1 MHEQVFVKTTEA
13 PRFYRGYR
21 AELVISIV
29 MTAWIPVV
37 ELFDQ
42 RQKKKEAHEEN
53 MIEGEP
59 NEIMSQVAASGMY
72 VGDEKVASVKAS
84 RREI

>member
-1 MHEQVFVKTTEA
+1 MKTTEA

-21 AELVISIV
+21 VGLVVSIV

-37 ELFDQ
+37 ELFDR
-42 RQKKKEAHEEN
+42 RQKKNEALEEN

-59 NEIMSQVAASGMY
+59 NEIMSQVAASEVY

-84 RREI
+84 GREI

>member
-1 MHEQVFVKTTEA
+1 MKTTEA

-21 AELVISIV
+21 AGLVISIV

-37 ELFDQ
+37 ELFDR
-42 RQKKKEAHEEN
+42 RQKKKEALEEN
-53 MIEGEP
+53 VIEGEP
-59 NEIMSQVAASGMY
+59 NEIMSQVAASEVY

-84 RREI
+84 GREI

>member
-1 MHEQVFVKTTEA
+1 VKTTEA

-21 AELVISIV
+21 AGLVISIV

-37 ELFDQ
+37 ELFDR
-42 RQKKKEAHEEN
+42 RQKKKEALDKT

-59 NEIMSQVAASGMY
+59 NEIMSQVAASE
-72 VGDEKVASVKAS
+72 VHISDEKVTSVKAS
-84 RREI
+84 GREI

>member
-1 MHEQVFVKTTEA
+1 MKTTEA

-21 AELVISIV
+21 AGLVISIV

-37 ELFDQ
+37 ELFDR
-42 RQKKKEAHEEN
+42 RQKKKEALDKT

-59 NEIMSQVAASGMY
+59 NEIMSQVAASE
-72 VGDEKVASVKAS
+72 VHISDEKVTSVKAS
-84 RREI
+84 GREI

>member
-1 MHEQVFVKTTEA
+1 MKTTEA

-21 AELVISIV
+21 AGLVISID

-37 ELFDQ
+37 ELFDH
-42 RQKKKEAHEEN
+42 RQKKKEALDET

-59 NEIMSQVAASGMY
+59 NEIMSQVAASE
-72 VGDEKVASVKAS
+72 VHVFDEKVTSVKAS
-84 RREI
+84 GREI

>member
-1 MHEQVFVKTTEA
+1 VKTTEA

-21 AELVISIV
+21 AGLVISIV

-37 ELFDQ
+37 ELFDR
-42 RQKKKEAHEEN
+42 RQKKKEALDET

-59 NEIMSQVAASGMY
+59 NEIMSQVAASEVH
-72 VGDEKVASVKAS
+72 VGDEKVTSVKAS
-84 RREI
+84 GREI